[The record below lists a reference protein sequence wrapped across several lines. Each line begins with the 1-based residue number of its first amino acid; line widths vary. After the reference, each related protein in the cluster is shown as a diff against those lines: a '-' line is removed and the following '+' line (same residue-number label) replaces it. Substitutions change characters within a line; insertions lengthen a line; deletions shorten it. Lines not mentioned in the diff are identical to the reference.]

1 MTRSA
6 FVSTYPPRHCG
17 IATYTQHLATAV
29 GGREIVAL
37 HPSDLPSPY
46 PLEVH
51 HRLRVSEPEEF
62 PRTAAS
68 LRGCADVVS
77 IQHAFGIWGPD
88 ETAVLDFADALE
100 VPAVATFHNVP
111 ASPTPEQHRVI
122 AGLAAGVLGSVALS
136 NAAAALLAD
145 LYGVDP
151 ADITVLPHGIPDLP
165 FLDAETVKPAVG
177 MGGRDVLLSFGLLGP
192 GKGIG
197 LALEALPAIIASRPT
212 TMYVVLGITNP
223 SLAPDAAEAYR
234 AALAAQAD
242 KLGIGA
248 HVQFIDR
255 FVGRVELTRWLEAAD
270 VIVAP
275 YTDPGKS
282 ASGTLPYAL
291 GAGRPVVA
299 TAFLHAREL
308 LADGRGVLVPHGD
321 PAALAAA
328 VVGLLEDT
336 EGRLAM
342 GRLAHEHS
350 RSMTWW
356 QIGARHRELLLRI
369 ASAPVPRR
377 DTRRPPGR
385 LA

>member
-17 IATYTQHLATAV
+17 IATFTQHLATAV

-37 HPSDLPSPY
+37 HASDLPSPY

-62 PRTAAS
+62 PRTAAA
-68 LRGCADVVS
+68 LRSCADVVS

-88 ETAVLDFADALE
+88 ETAVLEFSGALE
-100 VPAVATFHNVP
+100 VPAVATFHEVP

-122 AGLAAGVLGSVALS
+122 AGVASNVSGTIALS
-136 NAAAALLAD
+136 RAASALLTD
-145 LYGVDP
+145 VYGVDP
-151 ADITVLPHGIPDLP
+151 GSVTVIPHGIPDLP
-165 FLDAETVKPAVG
+165 LLDAETVKPAVG
-177 MGGRDVLLSFGLLGP
+177 MGGRDVILSFGLLAP
-192 GKGIG
+192 GKGIE
-197 LALEALPAIIASRPT
+197 LALEALPRIVERRPRT
-212 TMYVVLGITNP
+212 TYVVLGATNP
-223 SLAPDAAEAYR
+223 NLSLEAAAAYR
-234 AALAAQAD
+234 AALVAKAD
-242 KLGIGA
+242 KLGVGA

-275 YTDPGKS
+275 YSDPGKS
-282 ASGTLPYAL
+282 SSGTLPYAL
-291 GAGRPVVA
+291 AAGRPVVA
-299 TAFLHAREL
+299 TDFAHAREVL
-308 LADGRGVLVPHGD
+308 GDGRGVLVPHAD
-321 PAALAAA
+321 PVALAGAIA
-328 VVGLLEDT
+328 GLLEDP
-336 EGRLAM
+336 ERRLEM
-342 GRLAHEHS
+342 GRLAHEYS

-356 QIGARHRELLLRI
+356 EIGARHRELLVRI

-377 DTRRPPGR
+377 DTRRAPGR

>member
-37 HPSDLPSPY
+37 HASDLPSPY

-51 HRLRVSEPEEF
+51 HRLRVTEPDEF
-62 PRTAAS
+62 ARTAAS
-68 LRGCADVVS
+68 LRACADVVS

-100 VPAVATFHNVP
+100 VPAVVTFHDVP
-111 ASPTPEQHRVI
+111 ASPTPEQHSVI
-122 AGLAAGVLGSVALS
+122 AGVSASVLGTVALS
-136 NAAAALLAD
+136 KAAAALLTD
-145 LYGVDP
+145 VYGVDP
-151 ADITVLPHGIPDLP
+151 TGITVLPHGIPDLP
-165 FLDAETVKPAVG
+165 YLDAETVKPAVG

-192 GKGIG
+192 GKGID
-197 LALEALPAIIASRPT
+197 LALEALPAIIAARPT
-212 TMYVVLGITNP
+212 TMYVVLGATNP
-223 SLAPDAAEAYR
+223 HLSAEAAEAYR
-234 AALAAQAD
+234 AGLVAQVAR
-242 KLGIGA
+242 LGIGD
-248 HVQFIDR
+248 HVQVIDR
-255 FVGRVELTRWLEAAD
+255 FVGRVELTRWLEASDA
-270 VIVAP
+270 ILAP
-275 YTDPGKS
+275 YADPGKS

-299 TAFLHAREL
+299 TAFSHAREV
-308 LADGRGVLVPHGD
+308 LADGRGVVVPHGD
-321 PAALAAA
+321 PAALASA
-328 VVGLLEDT
+328 VVGLLGDT
-336 EGRLAM
+336 EGRVAM
-342 GRLAHEHS
+342 GRLAHEYS

-356 QIGARHRELLLRI
+356 QIGARHRDLLLTI
-369 ASAPVPRR
+369 ASAPVPKR

>member
-6 FVSTYPPRHCG
+6 FVSTYPPRQCG
-17 IATYTQHLATAV
+17 IATFTQHLATAV

-37 HPSDLPSPY
+37 HPSDLPTPY

-51 HRLRVSEPEEF
+51 HRLRVTEPEEF
-62 PRTAAS
+62 PRTAAT

-88 ETAVLDFADALE
+88 DTAVLEFASALE
-100 VPAVATFHNVP
+100 VPAVATLHDVP
-111 ASPTPEQHRVI
+111 AEPTPEQHRVI
-122 AGLAAGVLGSVALS
+122 SGLTSSVAQTVALS
-136 NAAAALLAD
+136 QAAAVLLGD
-145 LYGVDP
+145 VYGVR
-151 ADITVLPHGIPDLP
+151 ASTVTVIPHGIPDLP

-177 MGGRDVLLSFGLLGP
+177 MTGRDVLLSFGLLAP
-192 GKGIG
+192 GKGIE
-197 LALEALPAIIASRPT
+197 LALDALPAIIADRPT

-223 SLAPDAAEAYR
+223 NLAPEAAAAYR
-234 AALAAQAD
+234 ASLVAKVG
-242 KLGIGA
+242 KLGLGG

-275 YTDPGKS
+275 YADPGKS
-282 ASGTLPYAL
+282 ASGTLPYAM

-299 TAFLHAREL
+299 TDFAHAREI
-308 LADGRGVLVPHGD
+308 LADGRGILVPHGD
-321 PAALAAA
+321 PAALATEI
-328 VVGLLEDT
+328 VRLLADADA
-336 EGRLAM
+336 RVAM

-356 QIGARHRELLLRI
+356 QVGARHRELLVRV

-377 DTRRPPGR
+377 DARRPPGR
-385 LA
+385 MA

>member
-6 FVSTYPPRHCG
+6 FVSTYPPRQCG
-17 IATYTQHLATAV
+17 IATFTQHLATAV

-37 HPSDLPSPY
+37 HASDLPSPY

-51 HRLRVSEPEEF
+51 HRLRTSEPEEF
-62 PRTAAS
+62 ARTAATM
-68 LRGCADVVS
+68 RGCADVVS

-88 ETAVLDFADALE
+88 ETAVLEFAEALE
-100 VPAVATFHNVP
+100 VPAVATLHTVP
-111 ASPTPEQHRVI
+111 AAPTAEQRQVI
-122 AGLAAGVLGSVALS
+122 AGLASYVSGVVALS
-136 NAAAALLAD
+136 QAAATLLTEV
-145 LYGVDP
+145 YGIDP
-151 ADITVLPHGIPDLP
+151 GRVTVIPHGIPDLP
-165 FLDAETVKPAVG
+165 LLDAETIKPAVG
-177 MGGRDVLLSFGLLGP
+177 MAGRDVLLSFGLMAP
-192 GKGIG
+192 GKGID
-197 LALEALPAIIASRPT
+197 LALDALPAIIAARPAT
-212 TMYVVLGITNP
+212 TYVVLGTTNP
-223 SLAPDAAEAYR
+223 DMSPEAAVAYR
-234 AALAAQAD
+234 AGLSAQA
-242 KLGIGA
+242 KRLGVGDQ
-248 HVQFIDR
+248 VQFIDR

-299 TAFLHAREL
+299 TDFAHAREV

-321 PAALAAA
+321 AAALAGA
-328 VVGLLEDT
+328 VVGLLDDT

-350 RSMTWW
+350 RTMTWW
-356 QIGARHRELLLRI
+356 QLGAIYREMLVKV
-369 ASAPVPRR
+369 ATAPIPRR
-377 DTRRPPGR
+377 DTRRQPGR

>member
-17 IATYTQHLATAV
+17 IATFTQHLATAV

-37 HPSDLPSPY
+37 HASDLPSPY

-62 PRTAAS
+62 PRTAAA
-68 LRGCADVVS
+68 LRSCADVVS

-88 ETAVLDFADALE
+88 ETAVLEFSGALE
-100 VPAVATFHNVP
+100 VPAVATFHEVP

-122 AGLAAGVLGSVALS
+122 AGVASNVSGTIALS
-136 NAAAALLAD
+136 RAASALLTD
-145 LYGVDP
+145 VYGVDP
-151 ADITVLPHGIPDLP
+151 GSVTVIPHGIPDLP
-165 FLDAETVKPAVG
+165 LLDAETVKPAVG
-177 MGGRDVLLSFGLLGP
+177 MGGRDVILSFGLLAP
-192 GKGIG
+192 GKGIE
-197 LALEALPAIIASRPT
+197 LALEALPGIVERRPRT
-212 TMYVVLGITNP
+212 TYVVLGATNP
-223 SLAPDAAEAYR
+223 NLSPEAAADYR
-234 AALAAQAD
+234 AALVAKAD
-242 KLGIGA
+242 KLGVGA

-275 YTDPGKS
+275 YSDPGKS
-282 ASGTLPYAL
+282 SSGTLPYAL
-291 GAGRPVVA
+291 AAGRPVVA
-299 TAFLHAREL
+299 TAFAHAQEVL
-308 LADGRGVLVPHGD
+308 GDGRGVLVPHAD
-321 PAALAAA
+321 PEALAAA
-328 VVGLLEDT
+328 VAGLLEDD
-336 EGRLAM
+336 ERRLEM
-342 GRLAHEHS
+342 GRLAHQYS

-356 QIGARHRELLLRI
+356 EIGARHRELLVQI

-377 DTRRPPGR
+377 DTRRVPGR

>member
-17 IATYTQHLATAV
+17 IATFTQHLATAV

-37 HPSDLPSPY
+37 HASDLPSPY
-46 PLEVH
+46 ALEVH
-51 HRLRVSEPEEF
+51 HRLRTSEPEEF
-62 PRTAAS
+62 PRTAATM
-68 LRGCADVVS
+68 RGCADVVC

-88 ETAVLDFADALE
+88 ETAVLEFARTLE
-100 VPAVATFHNVP
+100 VPSVATLHTVP
-111 ASPTPEQHRVI
+111 SAPTPEQQYVI
-122 AGLAAGVLGSVALS
+122 SELAANVSGVVALS
-136 NAAAALLAD
+136 QAAASLLVD
-145 LYGVDP
+145 VYGLDP
-151 ADITVLPHGIPDLP
+151 THITVIPHGIPDLP
-165 FLDAETVKPAVG
+165 LLDAETVKPAVG

-192 GKGIG
+192 GKGIE
-197 LALEALPAIIASRPT
+197 LALEALPAIIAARPT
-212 TMYVVLGITNP
+212 TTYVVLGITH
-223 SLAPDAAEAYR
+223 PDMPPEAAEAYR
-234 AALAAQAD
+234 SALVDQAAR
-242 KLGIGA
+242 LGVSG

-275 YTDPGKS
+275 YADPGKS

-299 TAFLHAREL
+299 TAFAHAREV

-328 VVGLLEDT
+328 VVGLLDDT

-356 QIGARHRELLLRI
+356 QIGAIYREMLTKV
-369 ASAPVPRR
+369 ATAPIPRR

>member
-1 MTRSA
+1 M
-6 FVSTYPPRHCG
+6 
-17 IATYTQHLATAV
+17 
-29 GGREIVAL
+29 
-37 HPSDLPSPY
+37 
-46 PLEVH
+46 
-51 HRLRVSEPEEF
+51 
-62 PRTAAS
+62 
-68 LRGCADVVS
+68 RGCADVVC

-88 ETAVLDFADALE
+88 ENAVLEFARALE
-100 VPAVATFHNVP
+100 VPAVATLHTVP
-111 ASPTPEQHRVI
+111 SSPTPEQHYVI
-122 AGLAAGVLGSVALS
+122 TELAANVSGVVALS
-136 NAAAALLAD
+136 QAAAVLLAEV
-145 LYGVDP
+145 YGIDP
-151 ADITVLPHGIPDLP
+151 AHVTVIPHGIPDLP
-165 FLDAETVKPAVG
+165 LLDAETVKPAVG
-177 MGGRDVLLSFGLLGP
+177 MGGRDLLLSFGLLAP
-192 GKGIG
+192 GKGIE
-197 LALEALPAIIASRPT
+197 LALQALPAIIAARPT
-212 TMYVVLGITNP
+212 TMYVVLGTTH
-223 SLAPDAAEAYR
+223 PDMPPEAAEAYR
-234 AALAAQAD
+234 AALVAQAD
-242 KLGIGA
+242 RLGVSG

-275 YTDPGKS
+275 YADPGKS

-299 TAFLHAREL
+299 TDFAHAREV

-328 VVGLLEDT
+328 VVGLLDDT

-356 QIGARHRELLLRI
+356 QVGATYRTMLVKV
-369 ASAPVPRR
+369 ATAPVPRR

>member
-6 FVSTYPPRHCG
+6 FVSTYPPRQCG
-17 IATYTQHLATAV
+17 IATFTQHLATAV

-37 HPSDLPSPY
+37 HASDLPSPY

-51 HRLRVSEPEEF
+51 HRLRTSEPEEF
-62 PRTAAS
+62 ARTAATM
-68 LRGCADVVS
+68 RGCADVVS

-88 ETAVLDFADALE
+88 ETAVLEFAEALE
-100 VPAVATFHNVP
+100 VPAVATLHTVP
-111 ASPTPEQHRVI
+111 AAPTAEQRQVI
-122 AGLAAGVLGSVALS
+122 AGLASYVSGVVALS
-136 NAAAALLAD
+136 QAAAVLLTEV
-145 LYGVDP
+145 YGIDP
-151 ADITVLPHGIPDLP
+151 GRVTVIPHGIPDLP
-165 FLDAETVKPAVG
+165 LLDAETIKPAVG
-177 MGGRDVLLSFGLLGP
+177 MAGRDVLLSFGLMAP
-192 GKGIG
+192 GKGID
-197 LALEALPAIIASRPT
+197 LAIEALPAIIAARPAT
-212 TMYVVLGITNP
+212 TYIVLGTTNP
-223 SLAPDAAEAYR
+223 DMPPEAAVAYR
-234 AALAAQAD
+234 AALVAQA
-242 KLGIGA
+242 KRLGVGDN
-248 HVQFIDR
+248 VQFIDR

-291 GAGRPVVA
+291 AAGRPVVA
-299 TAFLHAREL
+299 TDFAHAREV

-321 PAALAAA
+321 AAALAGA

-350 RSMTWW
+350 RAMTWW
-356 QIGARHRELLLRI
+356 QVGAIYRDMLVKV
-369 ASAPVPRR
+369 ATAPVPRR

>member
-17 IATYTQHLATAV
+17 IATFCQHLATAV

-37 HPSDLPSPY
+37 HASDLPSPY

-51 HRLRVSEPEEF
+51 HRLRVTEPEEF

-68 LRGCADVVS
+68 LRNCADVVS

-88 ETAVLDFADALE
+88 ETAVLEFSGALE
-100 VPAVATFHNVP
+100 VPAVATLHNVP
-111 ASPTPEQHRVI
+111 ATPTPEQHRVI
-122 AGLAAGVLGSVALS
+122 SGLTSNVAGTVALS
-136 NAAAALLAD
+136 HAAATLLTEVYD
-145 LYGVDP
+145 VDP
-151 ADITVLPHGIPDLP
+151 ATVTVIPHGVPDLP

-177 MGGRDVLLSFGLLGP
+177 MGGRDVLLSFGLLSP
-192 GKGIG
+192 GKGIE
-197 LALEALPAIIASRPT
+197 LALEALPAIIARRPT
-212 TMYVVLGITNP
+212 TTYVVLGTTNP
-223 SLAPDAAEAYR
+223 NLTPEAAEAYR
-234 AALAAQAD
+234 AALVAQAD
-242 KLGIGA
+242 RLGVGA
-248 HVQFIDR
+248 HVQFLDR
-255 FVGRVELTRWLEAAD
+255 FVGRVELIRWLEAAD

-275 YTDPGKS
+275 YADPGKS

-299 TAFLHAREL
+299 TAFAHAREV

-321 PAALAAA
+321 PAALASA
-328 VVGLLEDT
+328 VVGLLDDT

-356 QIGARHRELLLRI
+356 QIGARHRELLQAV

>member
-37 HPSDLPSPY
+37 HASDLPSPY
-46 PLEVH
+46 ALEVH
-51 HRLRVSEPEEF
+51 HRLRTSEPEEF
-62 PRTAAS
+62 TRTAATM
-68 LRGCADVVS
+68 RGCADVVS

-88 ETAVLDFADALE
+88 ETAVLEFARALE
-100 VPAVATFHNVP
+100 VPAVATLHTVP
-111 ASPTPEQHRVI
+111 AVPTPEQHLVI
-122 AGLAAGVLGSVALS
+122 SELAANVSGVVALS
-136 NAAAALLAD
+136 QAAAVLLTSV
-145 LYGVDP
+145 YGLDP
-151 ADITVLPHGIPDLP
+151 SHVTVIPHGIPDLP
-165 FLDAETVKPAVG
+165 LLDAETIKPAVG
-177 MGGRDVLLSFGLLGP
+177 MGGRDVLLSFGLLAP
-192 GKGIG
+192 GKGIE
-197 LALEALPAIIASRPT
+197 LALDALPAIIAARPT

-223 SLAPDAAEAYR
+223 DLSPEAAEAYR
-234 AALAAQAD
+234 AALVARAD
-242 KLGIGA
+242 RLGVSA
-248 HVQFIDR
+248 NVQFIDR

-299 TAFLHAREL
+299 TEFAHAREV

-328 VVGLLEDT
+328 VIGLLEDP
-336 EGRLAM
+336 ERRLAI

-356 QIGARHRELLLRI
+356 QIGAIYRDMLLKV
-369 ASAPVPRR
+369 ATAPVPRR

>member
-17 IATYTQHLATAV
+17 IAAFTQQLATAV

-37 HPSDLPSPY
+37 HASDLPSPY

-51 HRLRVSEPEEF
+51 HRLRVTEPEEF

-88 ETAVLDFADALE
+88 DTAVLEFSGALE
-100 VPAVATFHNVP
+100 VPAVATLHNVP
-111 ASPTPEQHRVI
+111 ASPTAEEHRII
-122 AGLAAGVLGSVALS
+122 AGLTSNVAGTVALS
-136 NAAAALLAD
+136 NAAAALLVD
-145 LYGVDP
+145 LYGVEP
-151 ADITVLPHGIPDLP
+151 AGVTVIPHGIPDLP
-165 FLDAETVKPAVG
+165 LVAAETIKPAVG
-177 MGGRDVLLSFGLLGP
+177 MGGRDVLLSFGLLAP
-192 GKGIG
+192 GKGIE
-197 LALEALPAIIASRPT
+197 LALEALPAIIARRPAT
-212 TMYVVLGITNP
+212 TYVVLGTTNP
-223 SLAPDAAEAYR
+223 NLAPEAAEAYR
-234 AALAAQAD
+234 AALVARAD
-242 KLGIGA
+242 RLGVGA
-248 HVQFIDR
+248 NVQFIDR

-275 YTDPGKS
+275 YVDPGKS

-291 GAGRPVVA
+291 AAGRPVVA
-299 TAFLHAREL
+299 TAFAHAQEL

-321 PAALAAA
+321 PAALAAEIA
-328 VVGLLEDT
+328 GLMEDT
-336 EGRLAM
+336 ERRLTM
-342 GRLAHEHS
+342 GRLAHEYS

-356 QIGARHRELLLRI
+356 QVGASHRELLLRV

-377 DTRRPPGR
+377 DTRRPPVR